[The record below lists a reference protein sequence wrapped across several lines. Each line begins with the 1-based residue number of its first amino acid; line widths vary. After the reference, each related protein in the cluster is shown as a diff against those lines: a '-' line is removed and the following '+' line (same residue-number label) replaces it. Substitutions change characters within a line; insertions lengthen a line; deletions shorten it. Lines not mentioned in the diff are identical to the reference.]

1 MQTSARRSIS
11 RLMTNSAFEKFSNFP
26 RGGRRPW
33 RPHAPP
39 TGGRKSAPASTC
51 IRCPGCCTLRCVHAT
66 TITKGHATTT
76 FLNGGVSGEWARP
89 KQFSPEEVCAD
100 FFIVF
105 LGRGRRRI
113 RRTDRDREV
122 SHFSVSRPTSR
133 KPTYSN
139 WIVVGVVKVMAFCF
153 RSIGIGRSGGAP
165 TTSRQST
172 RNDQDLISYR
182 NWQVETVVVV
192 NETLQKTSHKQTIL
206 CPRRH

>member
-66 TITKGHATTT
+66 TIRKGHATTT

-100 FFIVF
+100 FFDCFPWTRSRWQKNQKNGPRPRSVTLF
-105 LGRGRRRI
+105 RFAAYFAETDLFKLDRRWRCESDGVLFSF
-113 RRTDRDREV
+113 DRNREV
-122 SHFSVSRPTSR
+122 GGRPHDVTTINKERSRFD
-133 KPTYSN
+133 K
-139 WIVVGVVKVMAFCF
+139 
-153 RSIGIGRSGGAP
+153 
-165 TTSRQST
+165 
-172 RNDQDLISYR
+172 L
-182 NWQVETVVVV
+182 
-192 NETLQKTSHKQTIL
+192 
-206 CPRRH
+206 

>member
-1 MQTSARRSIS
+1 V
-11 RLMTNSAFEKFSNFP
+11 
-26 RGGRRPW
+26 GGGDPGDLTHRRPGVESPP
-33 RPHAPP
+33 PH
-39 TGGRKSAPASTC
+39 RRASTL
-51 IRCPGCCTLRCVHAT
+51 PGCCTLRCVHAT

-153 RSIGIGRSGGAP
+153 RSIGIGRSGGRP
-165 TTSRQST
+165 HDVTTINKERSRF
-172 RNDQDLISYR
+172 DKL
-182 NWQVETVVVV
+182 
-192 NETLQKTSHKQTIL
+192 
-206 CPRRH
+206 

>member
-1 MQTSARRSIS
+1 VGAATLETSRTADRGSKVR
-11 RLMTNSAFEKFSNFP
+11 P
-26 RGGRRPW
+26 RIDVHPL
-33 RPHAPP
+33 
-39 TGGRKSAPASTC
+39 
-51 IRCPGCCTLRCVHAT
+51 PGCCTLRCVHAT
-66 TITKGHATTT
+66 TIRKGHATPT

-100 FFIVF
+100 FLIVF

-153 RSIGIGRSGGAP
+153 RSIGIGRSGGRP
-165 TTSRQST
+165 HDVTTINKERSRF
-172 RNDQDLISYR
+172 DKL
-182 NWQVETVVVV
+182 
-192 NETLQKTSHKQTIL
+192 
-206 CPRRH
+206 

>member
-66 TITKGHATTT
+66 TIRKGHATTT

-100 FFIVF
+100 FLIVF
-105 LGRGRRRI
+105 LGRVRGGRRI

-153 RSIGIGRSGGAP
+153 RSIGIGRSGGRP
-165 TTSRQST
+165 HDVTTINKERSRF
-172 RNDQDLISYR
+172 DKL
-182 NWQVETVVVV
+182 
-192 NETLQKTSHKQTIL
+192 
-206 CPRRH
+206 